1 MRRTRFQ
8 QGSLQIVKR
17 AGGRKAWEYRWYEL
31 QADGSRTRRNLMVGS
46 LEQYG
51 SRHIGIRAKDLIYA
65 FLQLSSNIS
74 ELSDAIGLPCTQEE
88 VGQFKTDDIKYRGWW
103 VCYAASLLSKSGAGC

>member
-31 QADGSRTRRNLMVGS
+31 QADGSRTRRNLMLDRS
-46 LEQYG
+46 NN
-51 SRHIGIRAKDLIYA
+51 IRTRRRLRKPSPH
-65 FLQLSSNIS
+65 F
-74 ELSDAIGLPCTQEE
+74 
-88 VGQFKTDDIKYRGWW
+88 GQTSTLRIREP
-103 VCYAASLLSKSGAGC
+103 A